1 MNTRHMHEPGLICAE
16 EEPYEH
22 YDDFLRR
29 CWHIHHLVGDLWE
42 GTAAASPGRLA
53 YRS

>member
-22 YDDFLRR
+22 YDDFLQR
-29 CWHIHHLVGDLWE
+29 CWRIHHLVGDLWE
-42 GTAAASPGRLA
+42 ARTPLLQED
-53 YRS
+53 